1 MSFAP
6 GILGKYIDDCLKP
19 DPDFPE
25 KELYLTEI
33 IEICAKNGEKVSYYT
48 SDDHNLVL
56 GVNTQEELHNANS
69 LIDKK

>member
-6 GILGKYIDDCLKP
+6 GILGRYIEDCLKQDSESP
-19 DPDFPE
+19 K

-48 SDDHNLVL
+48 SDNYNLVL
-56 GVNTQEELHNANS
+56 GVNTQEELQNANS
-69 LIDKK
+69 IIDQK